1 MKGALRRFS
10 GCFLTAIAAFGL
22 AGCSWSLF
30 PEPEEFRYGA
40 VAADHEIASKAGAEV
55 LKTGGNAID
64 AAVATSLA
72 LSVVRPYS
80 CGIGG
85 GGFMVIHLS
94 DEGVEQQRKR
104 GRDVPRDVALN
115 YREMAPRAI
124 TPDYFEKHHRADAST
139 HGATAAA
146 TPGTVRGLL
155 HAHAKYGVLPLERV
169 MAPAI
174 RAAEEGFAVDADY
187 VQETRDL
194 IRGFE
199 EHSERKQRFRFVWE
213 RFLREGRVA
222 EGDRIRLPEQAAA
235 LRLIAERGEEAF
247 YSGPIADAIVQT
259 VQRDGGLIT
268 REDLA
273 SFRVVEVEPLR
284 FTFMDRTFLTMPPPS
299 SGGVALA
306 EALGILEHWEPW
318 WREPAGTMM
327 WYGATPY
334 PYLFLMTEALKHA
347 FADRAEWL
355 ADPAFAEVPVE
366 RLISREYTGALAER
380 INPRATQ
387 PPEAYGTRRSAQEPE
402 AADDGGTSHFCVVD
416 AAGSAVSCTETIN
429 LEFGSLL
436 AVEEFGFCLNN
447 EMDDFTTRRGE
458 PNAFGLTQ
466 AERNLPEPGK
476 RPLSS
481 MTPTIVLNRE
491 GGVEIVVGASGGPRI
506 ISSTLQV
513 TLGALLVNESW
524 AGMTGWYIPASVLV
538 SANRIHHQWS
548 PDVLWVERDWYK
560 GDEQQKQVGSPP
572 AVMTLLDRL
581 RAAGHTIEARDEIGN
596 VQLIKRAP
604 DGRGWDAA
612 CDPRKGGK
620 PAGVK
625 RVKR

>member
-1 MKGALRRFS
+1 MKSALGRLS
-10 GCFLTAIAAFGL
+10 GCFLTVLAALVPG
-22 AGCSWSLF
+22 GCSWSLF
-30 PEPEEFRYGA
+30 SEPEEFRNGA

-55 LKTGGNAID
+55 LKAGGNAID

-85 GGFMVIHLS
+85 GGFMVVHLS
-94 DEGVEQQRKR
+94 DEGMEQQRKR
-104 GRDVPRDVALN
+104 GRNVPRDAALN

-124 TPDYFEKHHRADAST
+124 TPDYFEKHQRADAST

-146 TPGTVRGLL
+146 TPGTVCGLL

-169 MAPAI
+169 MTPAI
-174 RAAEEGFAVDADY
+174 RAAEDGFVVDADY
-187 VQETRDL
+187 VQETGDL

-199 EHSERKQRFRFVWE
+199 EHPERKERFRFVWE

-222 EGDRIRLPEQAAA
+222 EGDRVRIPEQAAA
-235 LRLIAERGEEAF
+235 LRLIAEGGEEVF
-247 YSGPIADAIVQT
+247 YSGPIADAIVGA
-259 VQRDGGLIT
+259 VRRDGGLIT

-273 SFRVVEVEPLR
+273 AFRVVEVEPLR
-284 FTFMDRTFLTMPPPS
+284 FRFMDRTFLTMPPPS

-318 WREPAGTMM
+318 WHGSSGTVM
-327 WYGATPY
+327 WYGVTPY
-334 PYLFLMTEALKHA
+334 PYLFLMSEAMKHA

-366 RLISREYTGALAER
+366 RLISPEYTGALADR

-387 PPEAYGTRRSAQEPE
+387 PPEAYGTRRGALSPEP
-402 AADDGGTSHFCVVD
+402 ADDGGTSHFCVVD
-416 AAGSAVSCTETIN
+416 AAGNAVSCTETIN

-447 EMDDFTTRRGE
+447 QMDDFTTKRGQ
-458 PNAFGLTQ
+458 PNAYGLTQ

-481 MTPTIVLNRE
+481 MTPTIVLDRK
-491 GGVEIVVGASGGPRI
+491 GRVEIVVGASGGPRI

-524 AGMTGWYIPASVLV
+524 AGMTGWYIPASMLV
-538 SANRIHHQWS
+538 SAGRIHHQWS
-548 PDVLWVERDWYK
+548 PDVLWVEQDWYEREERQK
-560 GDEQQKQVGSPP
+560 GEGVPP
-572 AVMTLLDRL
+572 EAAVLDRL
-581 RAAGHTIEARDEIGN
+581 RAAGHTIEPRDEIGN